1 MKQVGFIIF
10 LVWAVSLP
18 LSAIKVTINDIRYE
32 VDTISRTAEI
42 EKVLDSY
49 SSYSGDI
56 IIPSTIT
63 VEGADCSVISIAAN
77 AFYGCSATGITLPNS
92 ISKIG
97 RAAFKECEK
106 LTTIILPERLDS
118 ICAETFYNCFILKN
132 VLIPE
137 NVKSIGDYAFCNCV
151 ELSLNIPSSL
161 EKIGIGAF
169 SNCHAIEDIIIPEG
183 VTVIP
188 HYAFYWCASLKSV
201 ILPEGLKEI
210 GTSAFFGCKNLGNL
224 NIPEDVT
231 IIGPGAFI
239 GCSSF
244 TEMKIPQKVTRI
256 ESNTFESCSNLN
268 SISLPDNIRSIG
280 IEAFRRCKAL
290 KTIDMSNNIEY
301 IGTDAF
307 NDTPWYQNQSDGL
320 LYIGRVAYKYLG
332 EMPPQTIIQI
342 KEGTKSISSNA
353 FENCTGLSEIH
364 IPNSVF
370 DIGDYCFSGC
380 VNLSHFDTPDSLK
393 SIGAFSFNSCKMLVK
408 VNLPPQVSMIGPYA
422 FANCYKL
429 RSVNLP
435 DSLPYIR
442 QYAFLNCV
450 SISSITIPEKVQY
463 ISSSAF
469 ENNTSLT
476 TVYLP
481 KNRLEW
487 IYDNAFSG
495 CKNLSDVYC
504 PATVIPN
511 LYSSAFS
518 STPIESATLH
528 VPDTCVEAYR
538 KADGWSGFGRIVS
551 LLDKPYLTFVDGG
564 KLWNTGIMADD
575 EFLKQYEYRFYGDT
589 IINGRRCMELI
600 RSALMTR
607 QYGGTQ
613 PIDTIYVGALYEKDQ
628 KVYCAFP
635 GQQEFELLYDFA
647 SPVGSDVEIRGE
659 QFTIVRKEMSQEPG
673 FKGNCTYL
681 QLKGQT
687 DAPLLCWMEGIGNL
701 SNPLAPLFYRH
712 STDSQD
718 EVLQFCSILPD
729 EIIYLRD
736 ESLPS
741 NIEVKKQWL
750 DFTHTTKPRPK
761 SPKKNEG
768 PTPTLP
774 VGARDETDGEENL
787 TGEYSAK
794 ELFVNMNSLS
804 GTYNVALTDAIGNEV
819 YRKEVQTNNIV
830 ALNTDLTK
838 YAEGTYTLTVENAA
852 ELYTATLSLP
862 LVDDAVRDR
871 PSSLTLQPSSL
882 PTWTDLSGRRLTT
895 PPTQKGVYIRDGR
908 KILIK

>member
-1 MKQVGFIIF
+1 M
-10 LVWAVSLP
+10 
-18 LSAIKVTINDIRYE
+18 
-32 VDTISRTAEI
+32 
-42 EKVLDSY
+42 
-49 SSYSGDI
+49 
-56 IIPSTIT
+56 
-63 VEGADCSVISIAAN
+63 
-77 AFYGCSATGITLPNS
+77 
-92 ISKIG
+92 
-97 RAAFKECEK
+97 
-106 LTTIILPERLDS
+106 
-118 ICAETFYNCFILKN
+118 
-132 VLIPE
+132 
-137 NVKSIGDYAFCNCV
+137 
-151 ELSLNIPSSL
+151 
-161 EKIGIGAF
+161 
-169 SNCHAIEDIIIPEG
+169 
-183 VTVIP
+183 
-188 HYAFYWCASLKSV
+188 
-201 ILPEGLKEI
+201 
-210 GTSAFFGCKNLGNL
+210 
-224 NIPEDVT
+224 
-231 IIGPGAFI
+231 
-239 GCSSF
+239 
-244 TEMKIPQKVTRI
+244 
-256 ESNTFESCSNLN
+256 
-268 SISLPDNIRSIG
+268 
-280 IEAFRRCKAL
+280 
-290 KTIDMSNNIEY
+290 
-301 IGTDAF
+301 
-307 NDTPWYQNQSDGL
+307 
-320 LYIGRVAYKYLG
+320 
-332 EMPPQTIIQI
+332 
-342 KEGTKSISSNA
+342 
-353 FENCTGLSEIH
+353 
-364 IPNSVF
+364 
-370 DIGDYCFSGC
+370 
-380 VNLSHFDTPDSLK
+380 
-393 SIGAFSFNSCKMLVK
+393 
-408 VNLPPQVSMIGPYA
+408 
-422 FANCYKL
+422 
-429 RSVNLP
+429 
-435 DSLPYIR
+435 
-442 QYAFLNCV
+442 
-450 SISSITIPEKVQY
+450 
-463 ISSSAF
+463 
-469 ENNTSLT
+469 
-476 TVYLP
+476 
-481 KNRLEW
+481 EW

-600 RSALMTR
+600 RSELMTR

-613 PIDTIYVGALYEKDQ
+613 PIDTIYVGALYEEDQ

-687 DAPLLCWMEGIGNL
+687 DAPLLCWMEGIGNQ

-712 STDSQD
+712 STDFQD
-718 EVLQFCSILPD
+718 EVLLFCSILPD

-838 YAEGTYTLTVENAA
+838 YVEGTYTLTIENNE
-852 ELYTATLSLP
+852 ELYTATLTLP
-862 LVDDAVRDR
+862 LIDDAVRHLSTT
-871 PSSLTLQPSSL
+871 PSSNSS
-882 PTWTDLSGRRLTT
+882 TRHSYYTLSGRRLST
-895 PPTQKGVYIRDGR
+895 PPTRKGVYIRGR
-908 KILIK
+908 KKVVVK